1 MLVNHPLAMSHQV
14 KTVEYGLK
22 HPYFICAIDPGGG
35 KSFCLLALH
44 EKFNCK
50 TLIVVPNYLL
60 LKWYGEIQKWF
71 GNTKKITLI
80 QKKEQI
86 YGLWDTDICLIGYS
100 NLKYAEVLFEWA
112 DQVGVDEAQFL
123 KEMTSQRSATA
134 HEFIYTNSI
143 KKLMLLTGTPIVN
156 RVAEYY
162 SLIALCNYNPK
173 LNGKSA
179 FLDKF
184 PDSITFADHF
194 SHRKSY
200 TIEVNGKFVKIVKW
214 IGVKNK
220 EELKSWLDGIY
231 IRFTDKHWM
240 KEDPLFVNVP
250 VSSKSIPELEEAYEE
265 FCINESGVS
274 PTIKMEA
281 AIMTVPYT
289 IKFIEGLLAEGITKI
304 VAFSDHVEPATKIAE
319 HFGCKAVTGKINDT
333 KKFQLTQQF
342 QNNPDVPLISGTIGS
357 MSTGHDLFASH
368 IAIFNDE
375 AWVPGLNKQ
384 AWKRIHR
391 IGASKRSLVYKMM
404 GSPQHERISES
415 LYQKMLD
422 IEEVT

>member
-1 MLVNHPLAMSHQV
+1 MLVDHPLAMGHQI

-60 LKWYGEIQKWF
+60 LKWHGEIQKWF
-71 GNTKKITLI
+71 KGTKKITLI

-100 NLKYAEVLFEWA
+100 HLAGSEMLFEWA
-112 DQVGVDEAQFL
+112 DQVGIDEAQFL
-123 KEMTSQRSATA
+123 KEMTTQRSEFA
-134 HEFIYTNSI
+134 HRFIYENSI

-162 SLIALCNYNPK
+162 SLIALCNYNPR
-173 LNGKSA
+173 LNGKSP

-184 PDSITFADHF
+184 PDAITFADHF

-200 TIEVNGKFVKIVKW
+200 TIEVNGRFVKIVKW

-220 EELKSWLDGIY
+220 EELKAWLDGIY

-240 KEDPLFVNVP
+240 KDKPIFINVP
-250 VSSKSIPELEEAYEE
+250 VSSKSIPELEEAYEQ
-265 FCINESGVS
+265 FCINESGMS

-281 AIMTVPYT
+281 AKMTVPYT
-289 IKFIEGLLAEGITKI
+289 IKFVRGLLDEGISK
-304 VAFSDHVEPATKIAE
+304 VVVFSDHVDPALEIAE
-319 HFGCKAVTGKINDT
+319 EFKTKAVTGQINDT
-333 KKFQLTQQF
+333 KKFLITQEF
-342 QNNPDVPLISGTIGS
+342 QNNPEMEVISGTIGS

-368 IAIFNDE
+368 ICVFNDE
-375 AWVPGLNKQ
+375 SWVPGLNKQ

-391 IGASKRSLVYKMM
+391 IGATRQSLVYRMQ

-415 LYQKMLD
+415 LHQKMLD